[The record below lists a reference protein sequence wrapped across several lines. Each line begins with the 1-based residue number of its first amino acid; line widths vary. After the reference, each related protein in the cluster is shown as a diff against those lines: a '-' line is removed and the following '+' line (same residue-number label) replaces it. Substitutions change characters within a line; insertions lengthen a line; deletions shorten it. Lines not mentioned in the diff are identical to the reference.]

1 MYDAAFRATGWPGDF
16 QSLLGLTAFFRRPTR
31 QHIHSHAFFLLNLKP
46 PFTWSTTGTCGHRER
61 ICFRSICKTIKNAQ
75 RVFAISAARRRIRS
89 TRRLQ
94 IIRRSSIQ
102 PREGVAGIG
111 RAESR
116 EGKIHRPMLENTVAS
131 DDGPRSA
138 ENGSVSERR
147 SARRGSRRIAAE
159 AEIIEFLQQCEGLG
173 VRFTATEREAAVL
186 AGCFMEAGRSRRCED
201 AGITKRVAFHTFRHT
216 YTTCSHRTART

>member
-1 MYDAAFRATGWPGDF
+1 VAASPRIKLRFIEKAEAQGSLFLAARFGLYSSGEYYEFLRKNFHGETLVYDAAFRATGWPGDF

-31 QHIHSHAFFLLNLKP
+31 QHIHS
-46 PFTWSTTGTCGHRER
+46 R
-61 ICFRSICKTIKNAQ
+61 CKTIKNAQ

-102 PREGVAGIG
+102 PGEGVAGIG

-116 EGKIHRPMLENTVAS
+116 EGEIHRPMLENTVAS

-147 SARRGSRRIAAE
+147 SVRRGSRRIAAE
-159 AEIIEFLQQCEGLG
+159 AEIIESLQRCEGD
-173 VRFTATEREAAVL
+173 AVKK
-186 AGCFMEAGRSRRCED
+186 
-201 AGITKRVAFHTFRHT
+201 AGITKRVAFQTFRHT